1 MIDMIST
8 IETIAFVREAV
19 RKALSLTKD
28 TASDYKKDLEYVY
41 SRLEKSEHDLYESI
55 VTVAEFLKKLSML
68 KTALSH
74 CRYLRKCYMA
84 KDVDYN
90 QIDVTRKKIIDILD
104 KLEEKSNEG
113 GKTK

>member
-1 MIDMIST
+1 MIDQISV

-28 TASDYKKDLEYVY
+28 DAPDYKQDLGHAY
-41 SRLEKSEHDLYESI
+41 SRLEKCERDLYESI
-55 VTVAEFLKKLSML
+55 VVIAEFLKKLSML

-84 KDVDYN
+84 KDTDYN
-90 QIDVTRKKIIDILD
+90 QIDMTRKKIIDILD
-104 KLEEKSNEG
+104 KLEEKSNEK
-113 GKTK
+113 GK